1 MTVDVYKR
9 YYAANCVY
17 NEVERKGAVV
27 TLTVTSEGGEVKY
40 EYTLSFFPHR
50 DPEDFAVSYDA
61 YASRQ
66 MYAAKGRR
74 SKKREAAYLGMLR
87 QEIDALAESLGGT
100 VDWDSPLGPEVFG

>member
-1 MTVDVYKR
+1 MTFDVYKR
-9 YYAANCVY
+9 YYAADCVY

-40 EYTLSFFPHR
+40 EYTLSFFPHT
-50 DPEDFAVSYDA
+50 DPEDFGISYDA

-66 MYAAKGRR
+66 IYAAKGRR

-87 QEIDALAESLGGT
+87 QEIDKLAESLGGT
-100 VDWDSPLGPEVFG
+100 VDWDNPLGPEVFG

>member
-87 QEIDALAESLGGT
+87 QEIDALADSLGGT

>member
-1 MTVDVYKR
+1 MTIDVYKR
-9 YYAANCVY
+9 YYGAECVF